1 MQLAQFKPAN
11 LTIGQK
17 GWILIAIPLGFEIL
31 ITASLWFM
39 FQQAENKAVQ
49 LSHSRDIILKLGH
62 LSSSLLEAS
71 GSMLTFAYTSRPGL
85 VQASRVSEDSCLKS
99 MDILMKLAQ
108 ENDRDIGEYTKLK
121 QAVDGA
127 IQLLRKYE
135 QKDDNVGM
143 LANVGALRQQLQE
156 VHKNFKAIVQHI
168 SDIERQIEL
177 QENDAD
183 QQLKANI
190 QALLLC
196 FVIASVIISALLA
209 RFFSSN
215 IASRLNKIEENSRRI
230 GFRAELPEP
239 LLGDDELAKL
249 DRSLHQASDDLAAA
263 ESKKQLMIAM
273 ISHDLRSPL
282 LSLQGTLALL
292 LAGSCGVIPEK
303 AQTRV
308 QKAERSLERLI
319 AMITDFLDLEKFSAS
334 DAVLNLQLTQ
344 TNLQKIFDESNL
356 AVESLANDRSIE
368 IICTGGETEFICD
381 LNLMIRLLTN
391 LLSNA
396 IKFSEPNSKVE
407 VGSGYEKDGAFITVT
422 DHGAGIDAKSIDSLF
437 EPFFQT
443 KEGASKDN
451 SSGLGLAVCREIAR
465 KHQGEITVRS
475 KIGVGTVF
483 RIIIPNATNLMA
495 STSSDSATK
504 LNISKN

>member
-39 FQQAENKAVQ
+39 FQQAEHKAVQ

-71 GSMLTFAYTSRPGL
+71 GSMLTFAYTNRAGL
-85 VQASRVSEDSCLKS
+85 VEASRRSEDSCLRS
-99 MDILMKLAQ
+99 MDILMQLAH
-108 ENDRDIGEYTKLK
+108 ENNRDISEYTKLK
-121 QAVDGA
+121 TAVDGA

-135 QKDDNVGM
+135 QKDDSVGM
-143 LANVGALRQQLQE
+143 LAHVGALRQELQV
-156 VHKNFKAIVQHI
+156 VHQNFKTIVQHI
-168 SDIERQIEL
+168 SDVERQIEL

-183 QQLKANI
+183 QQLKVNI

-196 FVIASVIISALLA
+196 FVIASIIISALLA
-209 RFFSSN
+209 RFFFSN

-230 GFRAELPEP
+230 GFRAELPAP
-239 LLGDDELAKL
+239 LMGDDELAKL
-249 DRSLHQASDDLAAA
+249 DRSLHQAADDLAAA

-292 LAGSCGVIPEK
+292 LAGSCGVIPDK

-344 TNLQKIFDESNL
+344 TNLRKIFDESNL
-356 AVESLANDRSIE
+356 AVEGLAHERSIE
-368 IICTGGETEFICD
+368 IVCTGGETELVVD

-396 IKFSEPNSKVE
+396 IKFSQPNSRVE
-407 VGSGYEKDGAFITVT
+407 VNAGYEPDGAFITVT
-422 DHGAGIDAKSIDSLF
+422 DQGAGIEAKSLDRLF

-443 KEGASKDN
+443 KEGADKDN

-483 RIIIPNATNLMA
+483 RVTIPTSVKPIAA
-495 STSSDSATK
+495 STRDPITDTD
-504 LNISKN
+504 L